1 VRRGCEALLKMLG
14 TDHLDVFQL
23 FWLNTMSAWTPAV
36 VEELVKLSAEGAACS
51 GRSDVDA

>member
-1 VRRGCEALLKMLG
+1 MLG